1 MEHIDYFKVQAK
13 HLLRDY
19 KTRFFNEQEKVH
31 DYQPEYFYV
40 ADIFQDFGLPDDKPN
55 FKFTLM
61 NAQHI
66 IAKLAGFAKWNDLQE
81 ANEAELH
88 AARQQFNRSGYRIDD
103 TILETPS
110 VKKTLPAPKNLY
122 AWIIPNGVFGIS
134 VEFSFDSVEYSKRY
148 MVYCSN
154 TNDIATA
161 QPLAE
166 GEFSPIKYIYR
177 NNRSPHDFYWVRAF
191 DGTEYGEW
199 SEVAGRNR

>member
-1 MEHIDYFKVQAK
+1 MEHIDYFKMQAK

-19 KTRFFNEQEKVH
+19 KTRFFNEQEKFH
-31 DYQPEYFYV
+31 DYQPKHF
-40 ADIFQDFGLPDDKPN
+40 DITGIFLDFGFPHDKPD

-66 IAKLAGFAKWNDLQE
+66 IAKLAGFAKWNDLQV
-81 ANEAELH
+81 ANEVELYT
-88 AARQQFNRSGYRIDD
+88 ARQQFNRSGYRIDD
-103 TILETPS
+103 NISETPS
-110 VKKTLPAPKNLY
+110 VKKSLPAPKNLY
-122 AWIIPNGVFGIS
+122 AWIMPNGVFGIS
-134 VEFSFDSVEYSKRY
+134 VEFFFDSVEYSRKY

-177 NNRSPHDFYWVRAF
+177 NHRYPHAFYWVRAF
-191 DGTEYGEW
+191 DGAEYGEW
-199 SEVAGRNR
+199 SEIAGRNR

>member
-1 MEHIDYFKVQAK
+1 MEYIDYFKMQAK
-13 HLLRDY
+13 RLLKDY
-19 KTRFFNEQEKVH
+19 KTRFFNEQEEVH
-31 DYQPEYFYV
+31 DYQPEYF
-40 ADIFQDFGLPDDKPN
+40 DIASVFQDFGFPHDKSD

-66 IAKLAGFAKWNDLQE
+66 IAKLAGFAKWNDLQR

-88 AARQQFNRSGYRIDD
+88 TACQQFNRSGYHIKESAS
-103 TILETPS
+103 ETPS
-110 VKKTLPAPKNLY
+110 IRKPLPAPKNLY

-134 VEFSFDSVEYSKRY
+134 VEFSFDSVEYSKKY

-154 TNDIATA
+154 INDIATA

-177 NNRSPHDFYWVRAF
+177 NNRSPHSFYWVRAF
-191 DGTEYGEW
+191 DGAEYGEW
-199 SEVAGRNR
+199 SEIAGRNR